1 MENKKEKKEKKD
13 SESIFDFLPGAEM
26 GKVVTRFAPEPSG
39 YLHIGHVKAAMLCYY
54 AAKHFKG
61 KMILRFDD
69 TNPSKEKGEFLESIK
84 TDLKRLEIVPSLV
97 SYSSDHFP
105 KLRELMTELIKKGKA
120 YCDNID
126 PEKMREDRM
135 NGVKSEKRDT
145 SIEENLKVWEEM
157 QGDNPS
163 DETKKYCIRGKI
175 DYQNA
180 NKCLRDPVFYRFT
193 EEKHDRFPENYHL
206 FPCYDFACPC
216 IDSIEGVTH
225 AMRANEYTDRIAM
238 YEWVQD
244 ALNLRKVNI
253 YEFSRLN
260 LIQTVLSKRYL
271 KWFVETGRVEGWDD
285 PRFPTVQGIVR
296 RGLLPQALKDFCL
309 EQGASKKTNLME
321 WDKIYAINRNYI
333 DPISKRYF
341 AVSVEGAV
349 NLFVDNMEDKV
360 EEVEVDWHQKNKEL
374 GKRIQKRYNKLVIEK
389 EDANLLKE
397 GQKLTLYKWGNS
409 IVQKIE
415 KDGDKVTAVH
425 VKLTPEDKDFKKTTI
440 CHWVPMKEGLYTKAV
455 IREYGHLITVK
466 KLEDNMKIEDV
477 VNNNSKFETVVYVE
491 KIIDEAKKGDKIQ
504 LERRG
509 YCVIDSVAEGDKLI
523 QLNFIPDGKTKSQSC
538 IQGKVDPKAVNKG
551 DKDDTEEKKNKK
563 KAERE
568 AKKAKKEEKK
578 KNKEEKNEKQ
588 KGDMKEKPKKEE
600 KNENLEEENQEKG
613 EMYYLMKYRNNI

>member
-1 MENKKEKKEKKD
+1 MFFFPIIILFFMENKKDKKD
-13 SESIFDFLPGAEM
+13 SESIFDFLPGAEK
-26 GKVVTRFAPEPSG
+26 GKVITRFAPEPSG

-54 AAKHFKG
+54 AAKHFSG

-84 TDLKRLEIVPSLV
+84 ADLKKLEIVPDIV

-120 YCDNID
+120 YCDDIK
-126 PEKMREDRM
+126 PEKMKEDRM
-135 NGVKSEKRDT
+135 NGIKSAKRET
-145 SIEENLKVWEEM
+145 SIEENLKIWKEM
-157 QGDNPS
+157 IGENPS
-163 DETKKYCIRGKI
+163 AEIKKYCVRGKI

-193 EEKHDRFPENYHL
+193 EEKHDRLPDNYHL

-216 IDSIEGVTH
+216 IDTIEGVTH
-225 AMRANEYTDRIAM
+225 AMRANEYSDRIPM

-244 ALNLRKVNI
+244 SLNLRKVNI

-285 PRFPTVQGIVR
+285 PRFPTVQGIIR

-341 AVSVEGAV
+341 AVSVDGAV
-349 NLFVDNMEDKV
+349 NLFIDNMEDKV
-360 EEVEVDWHQKNKEL
+360 EEVEIDWHQKNKEL

-409 IVQKIE
+409 VVQKIE
-415 KDGDKVTAVH
+415 KDGDKITSIH

-440 CHWVPMKEGLYTKAV
+440 CHWVPMKESLYTKAV
-455 IREYGHLITVK
+455 IREYSHLITTK
-466 KLEDNMKIEDV
+466 KFEDNMKIEDV
-477 VNNNSKFETVVYVE
+477 VNINSKFETLVYVE

-509 YCVIDSVAEGDKLI
+509 YCVIDSVAKGDKLM
-523 QLNFIPDGKTKSQSC
+523 QMNFIPDGKTKSQS
-538 IQGKVDPKAVNKG
+538 IISGKVDAKAINKG
-551 DKDDTEEKKNKK
+551 DKDETEEKKAKK

-578 KNKEEKNEKQ
+578 K
-588 KGDMKEKPKKEE
+588 KKEE
-600 KNENLEEENQEKG
+600 KKEEVEEKILNNDENQEKG
-613 EMYYLMKYRNNI
+613 ELHYLMKYKNNI

>member
-1 MENKKEKKEKKD
+1 MENKKEKKD
-13 SESIFDFLPGAEM
+13 SESIFDFLPGAEK

-54 AAKHFKG
+54 CAKHFDG

-84 TDLKRLEIVPSLV
+84 ADLKRLEIVPDIV

-105 KLRELMTELIKKGKA
+105 ELRKLMTTLIKEGNA
-120 YCDNID
+120 YCDNIE
-126 PEKMREDRM
+126 PEKMKEDRM
-135 NGVKSEKRDT
+135 KGEKSEKRDT
-145 SIEENLKVWEEM
+145 SVEENLKIWEQM
-157 QGDNPS
+157 QGENPS
-163 DETKKYCIRGKI
+163 EEIKKYCIRGKI
-175 DYQNA
+175 DYKNP

-193 EEKHDRFPENYHL
+193 EEKHDRCPENYHL
-206 FPCYDFACPC
+206 FPTYDFACPC
-216 IDSIEGVTH
+216 IDTIEGVTH
-225 AMRANEYTDRIAM
+225 AMRANEYSDRIAM
-238 YEWVQD
+238 YEWVQN
-244 ALNLRKVNI
+244 ALKLRKVNI

-285 PRFPTVQGIVR
+285 PRFPTVQGIIR

-333 DPISKRYF
+333 DPIAKRYF

-349 NLFVDNMEDKV
+349 NLLIDNMEDKV

-397 GQKLTLYKWGNS
+397 GQKLTLYKWGNT
-409 IVQKIE
+409 IVEKIE
-415 KDGDKVTAVH
+415 KEGDKITAIH

-455 IREYGHLITVK
+455 VREYGHLITVK
-466 KLEDNMKIEDV
+466 KLEDNMKIEDI
-477 VNNNSKFETVVYVE
+477 VNNNSKFETIVYIE
-491 KIIDEAKKGDKIQ
+491 KIIEEAKKGDKVQ

-509 YCVIDSVAEGDKLI
+509 YCVIDSMPEGDKLL
-523 QLNFIPDGKTKSQSC
+523 QFNFIPDGKTKSQS
-538 IQGKVDPKAVNKG
+538 IIAGKVDAKSVNKG
-551 DKDDTEEKKNKK
+551 DKDDTEAKKAKK

-578 KNKEEKNEKQ
+578 KKKQ
-588 KGDMKEKPKKEE
+588 
-600 KNENLEEENQEKG
+600 EENSGKEGNKDEQK
-613 EMYYLMKYRNNI
+613 

>member
-1 MENKKEKKEKKD
+1 MENKKDKKD

-54 AAKHFKG
+54 AAKHYNG

-84 TDLKRLEIVPSLV
+84 EDLKRLEIVPNII

-105 KLRELMTELIKKGKA
+105 KLRELMTQLIKSGKA
-120 YCDNID
+120 YCDNIV
-126 PEKMREDRM
+126 PAKMKEDRM
-135 NGVKSEKRDT
+135 KGIKSEKRDT
-145 SIEENLKVWEEM
+145 SIEENLKIWEEM
-157 QGDNPS
+157 QGENPS
-163 DETKKYCIRGKI
+163 PEIKKYCIRGKI
-175 DYQNA
+175 DYKNE

-193 EEKHDRFPENYHL
+193 EEKHDRLPENYHL

-216 IDSIEGVTH
+216 IDNIEGVTH
-225 AMRANEYTDRIAM
+225 AMRANEYSDRIAM

-244 ALNLRKVNI
+244 ALNLKRNHI

-260 LIQTVLSKRYL
+260 LIQTVLSKRNL

-285 PRFPTVQGIVR
+285 PRFPTVQGIIR

-349 NLFVDNMEDKV
+349 NLFIDNMEDKV

-374 GKRIQKRYNKLVIEK
+374 GKRILKRYNKLVIEK

-409 IVQKIE
+409 IIQKIE
-415 KDGDKVTAVH
+415 KDGDKVIAIH
-425 VKLTPEDKDFKKTTI
+425 VKLNPDDKDFKKTTI

-466 KLEDNMKIEDV
+466 KLEKNMNIEDV
-477 VNNNSKFETVVYVE
+477 VNNNSKFETIVYVE

-509 YCVIDSVAEGDKLI
+509 YCVIDSVAEGNKLI
-523 QLNFIPDGKTKSQSC
+523 QLNFIPDGKTKSQS
-538 IQGKVDPKAVNKG
+538 IIPVKVDAKAVNKG
-551 DKDDTEEKKNKK
+551 DNDDTEEKTAKK
-563 KAERE
+563 KAKRE
-568 AKKAKKEEKK
+568 EKKKKKEDQKEEKK
-578 KNKEEKNEKQ
+578 EENEIEIN
-588 KGDMKEKPKKEE
+588 DED
-600 KNENLEEENQEKG
+600 NQEKG
-613 EMYYLMKYRNNI
+613 ELYYLMKYKNNI

>member
-1 MENKKEKKEKKD
+1 MENKKDKKD
-13 SESIFDFLPGAEM
+13 SESIFDFLPGAEK
-26 GKVVTRFAPEPSG
+26 GKVITRFAPEPSG

-54 AAKHFKG
+54 AAKHFSG

-84 TDLKRLEIVPSLV
+84 ADLKKLEIVPDIV

-120 YCDNID
+120 YCDDIE
-126 PEKMREDRM
+126 PAKMKEDRM
-135 NGVKSEKRDT
+135 NGIKSAKRDT
-145 SIEENLKVWEEM
+145 SIEENLKIWKQMIGE
-157 QGDNPS
+157 NPS
-163 DETKKYCIRGKI
+163 SEIKKYCIRGKI

-193 EEKHDRFPENYHL
+193 EEKHDRLPDNYHL

-216 IDSIEGVTH
+216 IDTIEGVTH
-225 AMRANEYTDRIAM
+225 AMRANEYSDRIAM

-244 ALNLRKVNI
+244 SLNLRKVNI

-285 PRFPTVQGIVR
+285 PRFPTVQGIIR

-341 AVSVEGAV
+341 AVSVDGAV
-349 NLFVDNMEDKV
+349 NLFIDNMEDKV

-374 GKRIQKRYNKLVIEK
+374 GKRIQKRFNKLVIEK
-389 EDANLLKE
+389 EDASLLKE

-415 KDGDKVTAVH
+415 KDGDKITSIH

-440 CHWVPMKEGLYTKAV
+440 CHWVPMKESLYTKAV

-466 KLEDNMKIEDV
+466 KFEDNMKIEDV
-477 VNNNSKFETVVYVE
+477 VNNNSKFETLVYVE

-509 YCVIDSVAEGDKLI
+509 YCVIDSVAKGDKLM
-523 QLNFIPDGKTKSQSC
+523 QMNFIPDGKTKSQS
-538 IQGKVDPKAVNKG
+538 IISGKVDAKAINKG
-551 DKDDTEEKKNKK
+551 DKDETEKKKEKK

-578 KNKEEKNEKQ
+578 K
-588 KGDMKEKPKKEE
+588 KKEE
-600 KNENLEEENQEKG
+600 KKEEVEEKNVNNYENQEKG
-613 EMYYLMKYRNNI
+613 ELYYLMKYKSNI

>member
-1 MENKKEKKEKKD
+1 M
-13 SESIFDFLPGAEM
+13 FCF
-26 GKVVTRFAPEPSG
+26 VTFSPEPR
-39 YLHIGHVKAAMLCYY
+39 LINPLVKAAMLCYY

-84 TDLKRLEIVPSLV
+84 TDLKRLEIVPDII

-105 KLRELMTELIKKGKA
+105 KLRELMTELISKGKA

-135 NGVKSEKRDT
+135 NGIKSAKRDT
-145 SIEENLKVWEEM
+145 SIEENLQIWKEM

-163 DETKKYCIRGKI
+163 NEIKKYCIRGKI

-193 EEKHDRFPENYHL
+193 EEKHDRLPENYHL

-216 IDSIEGVTH
+216 IDTIEGVTH
-225 AMRANEYTDRIAM
+225 AMRANEYSDRIPM
-238 YEWVQD
+238 YEWVQE
-244 ALNLRKVNI
+244 ALNLRRVNI

-296 RGLLPQALKDFCL
+296 RGLMPQALKDFCL

-333 DPISKRYF
+333 DPIAKRYF

-360 EEVEVDWHQKNKEL
+360 EEVEVDWHQKNPQL

-397 GQKLTLYKWGNS
+397 GQKLTLYKWGNT
-409 IVQKIE
+409 IVEKIE
-415 KDGDKVTAVH
+415 KEGDKVTAIH
-425 VKLTPEDKDFKKTTI
+425 VKLTPEDKNFKKTTI

-466 KLEDNMKIEDV
+466 KLEDNMEIEDI

-509 YCVIDSVAEGDKLI
+509 YCVIDSLAEGDKLM
-523 QLNFIPDGKTKSQSC
+523 QLNFIPDGKTKAQS
-538 IQGKVDPKAVNKG
+538 IISGKVDAKAVNKG
-551 DKDDTEEKKNKK
+551 DKDDTEEKKAKK

-578 KNKEEKNEKQ
+578 KKKEEEQNEGEGDKKERPKQEKNE
-588 KGDMKEKPKKEE
+588 D
-600 KNENLEEENQEKG
+600 LEEEDNPEKG
-613 EMYYLMKYRNNI
+613 EIYYLMKYRNNM